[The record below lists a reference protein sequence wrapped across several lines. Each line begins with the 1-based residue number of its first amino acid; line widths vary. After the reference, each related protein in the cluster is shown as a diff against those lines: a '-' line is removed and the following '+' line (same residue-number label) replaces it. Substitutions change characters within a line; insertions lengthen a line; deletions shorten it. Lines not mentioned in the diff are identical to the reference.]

1 MYLKGLSGIKLSL
14 GEIILKASG
23 FFFLMLLFLKK
34 YFISLF
40 ERKMKVPGSCG
51 VMIVKPIVINI

>member
-23 FFFLMLLFLKK
+23 FFFFNAFVFKEIL
-34 YFISLF
+34 YF
-40 ERKMKVPGSCG
+40 
-51 VMIVKPIVINI
+51 PI